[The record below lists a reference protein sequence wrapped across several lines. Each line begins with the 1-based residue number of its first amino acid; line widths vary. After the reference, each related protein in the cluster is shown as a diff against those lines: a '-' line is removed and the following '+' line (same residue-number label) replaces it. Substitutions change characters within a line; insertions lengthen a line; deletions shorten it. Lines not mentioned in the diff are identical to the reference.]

1 MLPLP
6 LKESE
11 CEEEEEYEEEEE
23 EEKEEEEPVW
33 VESVSGLGSR
43 WPAVRLSYIHCL
55 LLLALR

>member
-1 MLPLP
+1 MVLPLP

-11 CEEEEEYEEEEE
+11 CEEEEEE

-43 WPAVRLSYIHCL
+43 WPAVRLSIYTDC
-55 LLLALR
+55 